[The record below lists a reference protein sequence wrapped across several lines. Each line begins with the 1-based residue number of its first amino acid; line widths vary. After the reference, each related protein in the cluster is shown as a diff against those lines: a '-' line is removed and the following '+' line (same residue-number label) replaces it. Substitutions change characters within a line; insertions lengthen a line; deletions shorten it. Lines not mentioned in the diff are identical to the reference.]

1 MQEIKQ
7 AFGDVDDIVKHVASI
22 VASGADSVDSII
34 SVYAGYRS
42 AVNAGMDSLHWA
54 ELDFTDVFDQAKSKI
69 VNLSLKDSLV
79 EKAEW
84 LTFT

>member
-22 VASGADSVDSII
+22 VASGADSVESVI
-34 SVYAGYRS
+34 SVYAGYKS
-42 AVNAGMDSLHWA
+42 AVNAGMDALHWA

-69 VNLSLKDSLV
+69 VNLSLKESLI